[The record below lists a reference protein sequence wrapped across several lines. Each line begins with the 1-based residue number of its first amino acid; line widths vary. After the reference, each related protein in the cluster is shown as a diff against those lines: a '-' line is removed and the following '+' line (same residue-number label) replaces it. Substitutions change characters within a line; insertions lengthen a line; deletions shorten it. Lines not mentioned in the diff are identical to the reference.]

1 MATLTASDPLFE
13 RRLDPSNVSH
23 SSLDTPRVEARDARA
38 ADAAV
43 ETGATEP
50 PDALVEAPAKAK
62 PSRAKVLLPVLAVVS
77 AIGVSAVM
85 FAGQG
90 KESTDDAQIEA
101 HVANV
106 APRISGQVK
115 NVLVQDNQ
123 TVKVGDVLV
132 ELDDRDVMT
141 RLAATRADLA
151 AANAGLLAAETQLA
165 LTEKSVDGNLAVA
178 RGGLVSASAQ
188 IGGSRAQVEQA
199 KADVAAA
206 ESRRSLARSDY
217 ERSQKLFAGGAVSPA
232 ELESRKARF
241 DEAEAQVT
249 LAKART
255 TSAEASVANGN
266 GSAESARGRMISAQS
281 GPEQVAAAKAQVE
294 VAKAR
299 VDQAKAAVDQ
309 AELAKSYT
317 QVRATV
323 AGTVARRTVEVGQ
336 LVSPERPLL
345 AVVALDDTWVVASF
359 KEDQLRHMKT
369 GQSVTVK
376 VDTYGSRTFAGK
388 VESFSP
394 GTGSRFSLLPPDNA
408 SGNFTKV
415 VQRVPVIVRLDAVP
429 DVTLRPGMSA
439 EVVVVTK

>member
-1 MATLTASDPLFE
+1 MAMQTAPDSLLDLTLVPSPAEATRLPPASTNVLADPE
-13 RRLDPSNVSH
+13 G
-23 SSLDTPRVEARDARA
+23 A
-38 ADAAV
+38 A
-43 ETGATEP
+43 
-50 PDALVEAPAKAK
+50 PDVYEAPK
-62 PSRAKVLLPVLAVVS
+62 PRASRAKIVLLVLALS
-77 AIGVSAVM
+77 SAVGVGASM

-90 KESTDDAQIEA
+90 KESTDDAQVEA

-115 NVLVQDNQ
+115 RVFVVDNQ
-123 TVKVGDVLV
+123 LVKPGDVLV
-132 ELDDRDVMT
+132 ELDDRDVAT

-151 AANAGLLAAETQLA
+151 AAHASLLAAETQLT

-188 IGGSRAQVEQA
+188 IGSSRAQVDQA
-199 KADVAAA
+199 KADVVAA
-206 ESRRSLARSDY
+206 ESRSALARADFG
-217 ERSQKLFAGGAVSPA
+217 RSQKLFADGAVSSA
-232 ELESRKARF
+232 DFDARKARL
-241 DEAEAQVT
+241 DEAEAQLT
-249 LAKART
+249 LAKARIVG
-255 TSAEASVANGN
+255 AEANVANGT

-281 GPEQVAAAKAQVE
+281 GPEQVAAAKAQVLL
-294 VAKAR
+294 AKAR

-309 AELAKSYT
+309 AELSKSYT
-317 QVRATV
+317 EVRATV
-323 AGTVARRTVEVGQ
+323 GGTVARRTVEVGQ

-345 AVVALDDTWVVASF
+345 AVVDLDDTWVVASF
-359 KEDQLRHMKT
+359 KEDQLRHMKA
-369 GQSVTVK
+369 GQTVTVK

-388 VESFSP
+388 VQSFSP

-439 EVVVVTK
+439 EVVVTTK